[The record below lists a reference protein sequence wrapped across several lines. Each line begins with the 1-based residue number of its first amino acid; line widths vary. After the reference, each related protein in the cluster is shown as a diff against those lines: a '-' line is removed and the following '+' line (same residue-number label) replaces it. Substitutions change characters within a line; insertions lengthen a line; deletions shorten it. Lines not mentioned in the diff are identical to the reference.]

1 MRILPVAS
9 GKGGVGKSLIAANL
23 AIALAENNRSVILAD
38 LDLGGSNLHLI
49 LGAGGHRSE
58 QGIGSFLSGDGS
70 DFSDFIQPTEYPNL
84 RFISGDGEI
93 PGLANVSSA
102 QKRKLISRLTRL
114 DAEYLIL
121 DLGAGT
127 SYNTLDFFLTGTRGL
142 VITTPTPTATVS
154 AYLFLKNAVFR
165 IMQSSFPRKSEA
177 SAYIDALRKGESG
190 LQRAYIPTILSRIKD
205 VDPERHDR
213 CIEQIR
219 QFRPRLVMN
228 MLENPNEA
236 QRAEKLRRSCTQYLG
251 IELEHL
257 GVAYRDDLQDIALRS
272 RLPIIRYK
280 PQAILSQAMYRIA
293 DKLISLENERS
304 DSFAFESADE
314 SYREAGLEAEA
325 DFAGK
330 TSYIEDLLHTGALTQ
345 GDLVETVKMQQIEI
359 NQLKK
364 ENNLLK
370 SKLVNALKH
379 R

>member
-190 LQRAYIPTILSRIKD
+190 LQRTYIPTILSRIKD
-205 VDPERHDR
+205 LDPERHDR

-219 QFRPRLVMN
+219 HFRPRLVMN

-370 SKLVNALKH
+370 SKLVNALRH

>member
-23 AIALAENNRSVILAD
+23 AIALAENNRRVILAD

-49 LGAGGHRSE
+49 LGASGSRSNK
-58 QGIGSFLSGDGS
+58 GIGSFLTGEAG
-70 DFSDFIQPTEYPNL
+70 DFSDFIQTTEYPNL

-114 DAEYLIL
+114 EADYLIL

-154 AYLFLKNAVFR
+154 AYLFLKNSVFR

-177 SAYIDALRKGESG
+177 AAYIDSLRKGEAG
-190 LQRAYIPTILSRIKD
+190 LQRAYIPSILSQIKELD
-205 VDPERHDR
+205 AKRHDK
-213 CIEQIR
+213 CMEQIR
-219 QFRPRLVMN
+219 QFRPRLIMN
-228 MLENPNEA
+228 MLENPNES
-236 QRAEKLRRSCTQYLG
+236 QRAEKLRRSCTEYLG

-257 GVAYRDDLQDIALRS
+257 GVVYRDDLQDIALRS

-293 DKLISLENERS
+293 DKLISTEDEKS
-304 DSFAFESADE
+304 DSFTFESIED

-370 SKLVNALKH
+370 SKLVNALK
-379 R
+379 RG